1 MMVGN
6 GISRKTKI
14 VQTDVQGMS
23 CVDAENKKL
32 PKVRNE
38 AKSKLAISHQDKNLN
53 LISGAA

>member
-1 MMVGN
+1 
-6 GISRKTKI
+6 
-14 VQTDVQGMS
+14 MS